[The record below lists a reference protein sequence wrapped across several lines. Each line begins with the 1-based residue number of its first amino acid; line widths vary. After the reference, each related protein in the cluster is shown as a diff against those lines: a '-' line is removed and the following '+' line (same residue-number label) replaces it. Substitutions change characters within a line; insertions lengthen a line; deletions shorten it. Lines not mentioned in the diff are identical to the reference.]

1 MFPITI
7 LHRIMRVWATVG
19 CISASWFHVEQM
31 AEKRRA
37 ADFSQYSNIQVRCN
51 NYSEFFIFL
60 SLKTLLVSEIV
71 LHLRHP
77 IINCSILN

>member
-19 CISASWFHVEQM
+19 CISASWFPVEQM

-37 ADFSQYSNIQVRCN
+37 AADNSQ
-51 NYSEFFIFL
+51 
-60 SLKTLLVSEIV
+60 
-71 LHLRHP
+71 
-77 IINCSILN
+77 